1 MEIVIGYCEIRTE
14 FMYCVQI
21 NVFLWRLK
29 VLLHYV
35 APWFY
40 IDSSS
45 LIEIYALISR
55 SNAKV
60 CG

>member
-35 APWFY
+35 AP
-40 IDSSS
+40 
-45 LIEIYALISR
+45 
-55 SNAKV
+55 
-60 CG
+60 